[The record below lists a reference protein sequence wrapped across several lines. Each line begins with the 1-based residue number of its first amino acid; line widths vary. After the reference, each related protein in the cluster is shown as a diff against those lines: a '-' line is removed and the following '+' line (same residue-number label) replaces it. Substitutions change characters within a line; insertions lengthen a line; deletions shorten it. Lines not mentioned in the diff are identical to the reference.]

1 MLQQSIYH
9 TEKEITAGWAKIPG
23 SEKKTGSR
31 QVKQQEEK
39 SGMIARMC
47 LHDGICIF
55 YIAQQ
60 FTI

>member
-1 MLQQSIYH
+1 M
-9 TEKEITAGWAKIPG
+9 PG

>member
-23 SEKKTGSR
+23 SEKKQV